1 MPKLPDPSLAT
12 RPSMVKAE
20 KARALLSLLGRDR
33 FEALRQSG
41 LGAPEMEADGIK
53 SAEAADDTLAWQR
66 NRLIQRLRERG
77 LLGGEPSLAEP
88 LSTTATKID
97 PLATLEAK
105 NITKAVNEIRSP
117 MGAEILVARLA
128 ANLDRSTLANEH
140 PAIIAHL
147 LKSQNTALRAQIL
160 RDLPGPHARAV
171 MRYIGLL

>member
-1 MPKLPDPSLAT
+1 MPKLPDPSLAM
-12 RPSMVKAE
+12 RSSMVKAE

-53 SAEAADDTLAWQR
+53 SAETADDTLAWQR

-77 LLGGEPSLAEP
+77 LLACEPSPTEP
-88 LSTTATKID
+88 LSTTVAKNDPCAT
-97 PLATLEAK
+97 PEGL
-105 NITKAVNEIRSP
+105 NITKEVDVIRSP
-117 MGAEILVARLA
+117 AGTESLVARLA

-147 LKSQNTALRAQIL
+147 LKSQNTALRAQVL
-160 RDLPGPHARAV
+160 RDLPGPRARAV

>member
-12 RPSMVKAE
+12 RSSMVKAE

-41 LGAPEMEADGIK
+41 FGAPEMEADDVK
-53 SAEAADDTLAWQR
+53 SAEAPDDTLAWQR

-97 PLATLEAK
+97 PLATLETK

-117 MGAEILVARLA
+117 MGAESLVARLA
-128 ANLDRSTLANEH
+128 ANLNRSTIASEH
-140 PAIIAHL
+140 PAVIAHL